1 MKFRAADVDKT
12 GSLDLAEFAAFTHP
26 YDYEH
31 MHEFEVNMTLKAQD
45 RNKDGS
51 IDFTEYSDEEE
62 GGRMHE
68 AINVCVRES

>member
-12 GSLDLAEFAAFTHP
+12 GSLDLAEFAAFLHP

-45 RNKDGS
+45 RDKDGS

-62 GGRMHE
+62 GGRMPLPRSH
-68 AINVCVRES
+68 